1 MNALTKIKAAQSAAQ
16 AIIAQFKGEMENAPD
31 ATLARTEALMAEIA
45 DLKNGEKISA
55 LIAKIIELEKPVVTK
70 GVKVEDV
77 AKALMESP
85 ECAVLTW
92 GDVADLI
99 CTNGFGEKTSQAS
112 ISSYASKRKA
122 EWNIIPREKLRFNAA
137 DLLAASNG

>member
-1 MNALTKIKAAQSAAQ
+1 MNALQKIQAAQTAAQ
-16 AIIAQFKGEMENAPD
+16 AIIAGFKNTADATPD

-45 DLKNGEKISA
+45 DLKNGDKIA
-55 LIAKIIELEKPVVTK
+55 LLVAKIVALEAPKNDNK
-70 GVKVEDV
+70 IKVEDV
-77 AKALMESP
+77 ARSLMESP

-112 ISSYASKRKA
+112 ISSYASKKKGD
-122 EWNIIPREKLRFNAA
+122 WNIAPREKLRFNAA
-137 DLLAASNG
+137 DLLAAVNG